1 MHSTVD
7 VRSLRSDTQEQI
19 RRNSVGRFGS
29 LDEFARRHSLDTK
42 GRIFAHCR
50 ESGDIVEPK
59 IDLSGK
65 GNYKVR
71 SRDFVDNYD
80 IVYTRT

>member
-29 LDEFARRHSLDTK
+29 LDEFARRHNLDTK

-50 ESGDIVEPK
+50 ESGDIVKPK

-65 GNYKVR
+65 GN
-71 SRDFVDNYD
+71 
-80 IVYTRT
+80 